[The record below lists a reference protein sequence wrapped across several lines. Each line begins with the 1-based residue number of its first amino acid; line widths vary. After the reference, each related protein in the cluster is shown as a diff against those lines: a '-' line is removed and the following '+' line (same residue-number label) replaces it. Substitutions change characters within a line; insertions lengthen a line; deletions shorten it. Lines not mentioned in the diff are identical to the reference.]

1 MKFKTIFLSFLFSML
16 IVMIGCKK
24 DETKK
29 EDLSKEKWVQLFN
42 GKDLKDWTIKI
53 NGHPAGDNYKNT
65 FRVVN
70 GVLQVNYDEY
80 DKFGESFGHIFY
92 NKKFSNYRLRMEYRF
107 TGEQLSDGPG
117 WAKRNSGVMLHCQSP
132 ESMGL
137 NQTFPVC
144 IEAQFLGG
152 LGTDPRSTG
161 NVCTPGTNIMM
172 AGELLTTHCI
182 ESSSD
187 TYDGD
192 QWVKAELLVMNDSII
207 RHIINGQSVL
217 VYYKPQIGNGGVDGI
232 DENKWNIADGTPL
245 KNGFISL
252 QSESHPV
259 EFRNIEIL
267 ELNK

>member
-1 MKFKTIFLSFLFSML
+1 MKLILKFSSIIIFVI
-16 IVMIGCKK
+16 IVVSSCKK
-24 DETKK
+24 DEIKK
-29 EDLSKEKWVQLFN
+29 ETVLKENWVQLFN
-42 GKDLKDWTIKI
+42 GKNLDNWTVKI
-53 NGHPAGDNYKNT
+53 NGHPSGDNYKNT
-65 FRVVN
+65 FRVAN

-80 DKFGESFGHIFY
+80 DKFNESFGHIFY
-92 NKKFSNYRLRMEYRF
+92 NKEFSNYRLRLEYRIV
-107 TGEQLSDGPG
+107 GEQLPDGPS
-117 WAKRNSGVMLHCQSP
+117 WALRNSGIMLHCQSP

-152 LGTDPRSTG
+152 LGTGPRSTG

-182 ESSSD
+182 ESSSE

-192 QWVKAELLVMNDSII
+192 QWVKAEVLVMNDSII
-207 RHIINGQSVL
+207 RHIINGESVL
-217 VYYKPQIGNGGVDGI
+217 AYYKPQIGNGGVDGI
-232 DENKWNIADGTPL
+232 DSNKWNIPDGTPL
-245 KNGFISL
+245 KSGYISL

-259 EFRNIEIL
+259 EFKNIEIL

>member
-1 MKFKTIFLSFLFSML
+1 MKLILKFLSFIIFILVVAGS
-16 IVMIGCKK
+16 CKK
-24 DETKK
+24 EETKK
-29 EDLSKEKWVQLFN
+29 DNELKEKWVSLFN
-42 GKDLKDWTIKI
+42 GKDLQDWTIKI

-65 FRVVN
+65 FRVTD

-80 DKFGESFGHIFY
+80 DKFGTSFGHIFY
-92 NKKFSNYRLRMEYRF
+92 NKKFSNYRLRLEYRF

-117 WAKRNSGVMLHCQSP
+117 WATRNSGVMLHCQSP

-137 NQTFPVC
+137 NQTFPISV
-144 IEAQFLGG
+144 EAQLLGG
-152 LGTDPRSTG
+152 LGTGPRSTG

-172 AGELLTTHCI
+172 AGELITTHCI
-182 ESSSD
+182 ESSSK

-192 QWVKAELLVMNDSII
+192 QWVKAELEVMNDSII
-207 RHIINGQSVL
+207 RHIINGESVM
-217 VYYKPQIGNGGVDGI
+217 VYYKPQIGNGGVDGV
-232 DENKWNIADGTPL
+232 DHSKWNVPDGTPL
-245 KNGFISL
+245 KNGFVSL

>member
-1 MKFKTIFLSFLFSML
+1 MKFTVRFLSFLIL
-16 IVMIGCKK
+16 IFIIVSGCKK
-24 DETKK
+24 EKAMT
-29 EDLSKEKWVQLFN
+29 EEVSKEKWVQLFN
-42 GKDLKDWTIKI
+42 GEDLKDWTVKIK
-53 NGHPAGDNYKNT
+53 GYPVGDNYKNT
-65 FRVVN
+65 FRAVG

-80 DKFGESFGHIFY
+80 DKFDESFGHIFY
-92 NKKFSNYRLRMEYRF
+92 NKKFSNYRLRLEYRF
-107 TGEQLSDGPG
+107 TGEQLADGPG
-117 WAKRNSGVMLHCQSP
+117 WAIRNSGVMLHCQSP

-137 NQTFPVC
+137 DQTFPVS

-152 LGTDPRSTG
+152 LGIEPRPTG

-192 QWVKAELLVMNDSII
+192 QWVKAELLVVNDSII
-207 RHIINGQSVL
+207 RHVINGQSVL
-217 VYYKPQIGNGGVDGI
+217 VYYKPEIGNGGVEGI
-232 DENKWNIADGTPL
+232 DKSKWNVPDGTPL

-267 ELNK
+267 ELN